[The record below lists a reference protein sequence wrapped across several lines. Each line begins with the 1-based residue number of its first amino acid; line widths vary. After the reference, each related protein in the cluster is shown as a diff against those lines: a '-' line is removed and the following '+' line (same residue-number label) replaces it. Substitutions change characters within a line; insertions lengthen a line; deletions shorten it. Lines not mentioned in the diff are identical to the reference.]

1 MKCRTTPIC
10 LILVLVLVLGLCPVT
25 GASAGG
31 GDLTAEKDSS
41 SSYKPTE
48 IVNGHFATTP
58 FMGFVYNGTSYTTY
72 NQAQGLNTTN
82 YISSSIPNGVNGGWN
97 TTENRLLYN
106 TLFEYNKGSGY
117 GLTKEHFIE
126 MNAWNSAVF
135 YQDLTT
141 YGGDVIRWTLQ
152 HAVRK
157 DYGGDPQTMRVEIG
171 APNYS
176 DGKIVAAS
184 GVNASVNSQIQ
195 QDTMGK
201 YESSGVT
208 QGAGK
213 VAFANEAE
221 LVNLSVA
228 KSTFGTWKDVAGVY
242 VVPDGQSV
250 TRFAFIATTSTTP
263 DGGNLLD
270 DITFS
275 TLIGNLS
282 ISGDSNDN
290 AVVKGYWGDTDAS
303 KSLVIEIGSDKYE
316 VDMSAVCPGN
326 FSITIPSEKLGD
338 AESITVYHED
348 YSSASRSMD
357 LHQHTLVYEADGATL
372 SAYCS
377 NTFMASKCSIQ
388 EANKVSITVS
398 AASKEYDGTA
408 VTATLSDTT
417 DWVKDIGEVPTI
429 VYYKESS
436 TSGNSLMK
444 LLFATAFAEEKL
456 DSAPSDVGNYTAR
469 ISAGDATAKVAFSI
483 TKQAADAPTGL
494 VGVPPTSSKAED
506 GYIDGVDDTMEYS
519 TDGGQTWT
527 PVPEE
532 TTTLTDLG
540 EGSYWV
546 RYKETDTVEASDPV
560 KLDLKAKSPADAVP
574 KTGDNSNI
582 MLYAAALLLSTIC
595 AFILLQR
602 KRSR

>member
-25 GASAGG
+25 GASAQG

-48 IVNGHFATTP
+48 IVNGGFETP
-58 FMGFVYNGTSYTTY
+58 YQNETAGVVYGIASKRIGTDK
-72 NQAQGLNTTN
+72 
-82 YISSSIPNGVNGGWN
+82 GWN
-97 TTENRLLYN
+97 TTDTWAETSSTISSYGVQQP
-106 TLFEYNKGSGY
+106 TTGSY
-117 GLTKEHFIE
+117 FAE
-126 MNAWNSAVF
+126 MNAATAAIL

-141 YGGDVIRWTLQ
+141 HGGDVIRWTLD
-152 HAVRK
+152 HAARNIG
-157 DYGGDPQTMRVEIG
+157 DDPQAMEVQIG
-171 APNYS
+171 AS
-176 DGKIVAAS
+176 DGNDPS
-184 GVNASVNSQIQ
+184 GRGAGNLNSHIDDSTKALYQS
-195 QDTMGK
+195 T
-201 YESSGVT
+201 GVT
-208 QGAGK
+208 NPSGK
-213 VAFANEAE
+213 TYGFGNADE
-221 LVNLSVA
+221 LKNLSVPQLSSNNPWYNA
-228 KSTFGTWKDVAGVY
+228 KGIY
-242 VVPDGQSV
+242 LVPEGQSV
-250 TRFAFIATTSTTP
+250 TRFAFVSLCSNA
-263 DGGNLLD
+263 GLGNLLD
-270 DITFS
+270 NITFS

-282 ISGDSNDN
+282 ITLDSDGD

-303 KSLVIEIGSDKYE
+303 KSLVIKIGSKTYE

-326 FSITIPSEKLGD
+326 FSITIPADMLGSAD
-338 AESITVYHED
+338 KITVYHED
-348 YSSASRSMD
+348 YSSASRSVF
-357 LHQHTLVYEADGATL
+357 LHEHTLVYEASGATL
-372 SAYCS
+372 SVYCNNS
-377 NTFMASKCSIQ
+377 TVADRCGIQ
-388 EANKVSITVS
+388 GKENKVSITVS
-398 AASKEYDGTA
+398 AQSKEYDGTP
-408 VTATLSDTT
+408 VIATLSDTT
-417 DWVKDIGEVPTI
+417 DWEGVLEEVPTI
-429 VYYKESS
+429 EYYKESS